1 MDAKLFDAKKKL
13 KESEQKFQVLFNN
26 STSGIAYH
34 EVVYDING
42 KPINYVIT
50 DVNLEYEKILS
61 LRRND
66 VINRKATD
74 VYQLENPPYID
85 IYAKVADTQE
95 SVSFETYFPP
105 MDAHFKISVLSPKK
119 GEFITVFDN
128 ITDRKIAEE
137 AIKSEKEKLQAFMDG
152 LTSTG
157 IGMDIVSKDYE
168 VLFQNKILRER
179 FGGLIDET
187 CYKKYME
194 LEEPCDF
201 CPMIKA
207 INNNTVES
215 VELTGADGRAYQL
228 ISAPIPNSDGTIDK
242 AAEIVVDITDRKLSE
257 KDLKESE
264 EKYRLI
270 SENANDLISVL
281 NDKYEYEYIN
291 EEAHIKLLGYSEN
304 DIMGKNAWNF
314 VHPEDSK
321 RMLSSRNLSTG
332 GFRELEG
339 FDKEELRV
347 RHKNGQYIWI
357 EYTSKVFVDEQEKPK
372 VILIS
377 RDISERKNAEQRVKE
392 KNLELLALNRIIA
405 LGNESQSL
413 QEFLERSYDQVLELV
428 GFDRGGVYLYNPR
441 TQHNKLVLHKN
452 VHPDF
457 ITAVEDVDVSE
468 GLFSKIFD
476 KNKPF
481 YIEDF
486 SEFIEGSKELGVY
499 SAAIVPLRSKEEY
512 VGSLNVGSPVQQ
524 VLSQNELE
532 LLVGIGKQMGI
543 IIQKFESEILL
554 KESEEKFRR
563 IAEQSLMGIIIL
575 QDDVIKYEN
584 QRAADIFGYT
594 VEEASSWKPNEF
606 LKTISPDFSDIVI
619 EQVKKKQKA
628 SEDVIAHYE
637 FKGLTK
643 TGEEIWI
650 ENYSRSINYNGKPAD
665 FVTLIDITEKKKV
678 EQLIIEENKKL
689 LELSEMRQDLITR
702 ITHELKTPITSI
714 FGASQALLEIHNK
727 DMNDKILEFVEIIN
741 RGGIRLISLV
751 ENILDVSRLES
762 KKIELRCQ
770 EENIVDII
778 RESVTDLMYF
788 AEARKLHLN
797 LNLPDELFL
806 NIDRIKIGQVI
817 TNIFSNAINNTLP
830 GGKVSIGIHET
841 SEHVD
846 IIIKDT
852 GVGITIEE
860 KKKLFEKFGK
870 IERFGKGYDVHIEG
884 SGLGLFI
891 SKEFVKLHGG
901 QILVE
906 SGGRNQGATFTVRLN
921 RNS

>member
-1 MDAKLFDAKKKL
+1 MDANLFDAKKKL

-74 VYQLENPPYID
+74 VYQLETPPYID

-105 MDAHFKISVLSPKK
+105 LDTHFKISVLSPKK

-128 ITDRKIAEE
+128 ITNRKIAEE
-137 AIKSEKEKLQAFMDG
+137 AIKSEKDKLQAFMDG

-157 IGMDIVSKDYE
+157 IGIDIVSKDYE

-179 FGGLIDET
+179 FGGLTDES
-187 CYKKYME
+187 CYKKYMAQ
-194 LEEPCDF
+194 EESCDF

-207 INNNTVES
+207 ITNNKIER
-215 VELTGADGRAYQL
+215 VELLAADGRNYEL

-242 AAEIVVDITDRKLSE
+242 AAEIVVDITERKLAE
-257 KDLKESE
+257 KELKESE

-291 EEAHIKLLGYSEN
+291 EEAHIKLLGYSEK
-304 DIMGKNAWNF
+304 DMIGKNAWDF
-314 VHPEDSK
+314 VHPEDRK

-332 GFRELEG
+332 GFQELEG

-347 RHKNGQYIWI
+347 RHINGQYIWI
-357 EYTSKVFVDEQEKPK
+357 EYTSKVFIDEQEKPK

-377 RDISERKNAEQRVKE
+377 RDISERKNAEQRIKK
-392 KNLELLALNRIIA
+392 KNLELLTLNRIIA

-413 QEFLERSYDQVLELV
+413 QEFLERSYDQVLEIV
-428 GFDRGGVYLYNPR
+428 GFDRGGVYLYNPK

-452 VHPDF
+452 VHPKF
-457 ITAVEDVDVSE
+457 IALVEDVDISE

-481 YIEDF
+481 YIKDF

-512 VGSLNVGSPVQQ
+512 VGSLNVGSPVHQL
-524 VLSQNELE
+524 LSQNELE

-543 IIQKFESEILL
+543 IIQKFEGEISL

-563 IAEQSLMGIIIL
+563 IAEQSLIGIIII

-594 VEEASSWKPNEF
+594 VEDSLSWKPNEF
-606 LKTISPDFSDIVI
+606 LKTISPDFLDIVI
-619 EQVKKKQKA
+619 DQAKKKQTA
-628 SEDVIAHYE
+628 SKNVISHYE

-689 LELSEMRQDLITR
+689 LEISEMRQSLITR
-702 ITHELKTPITSI
+702 ISHELKTPITSI
-714 FGASQALLEIHNK
+714 FGASQALLEIHK
-727 DMNDKILEFVEIIN
+727 KEMSDVIIEFVEIIQ
-741 RGGIRLISLV
+741 RGVKRLKSLI
-751 ENILDVSRLES
+751 ENLLDTARLES
-762 KKIELRCQ
+762 NKIELTLK
-770 EENIVDII
+770 EENIIDII
-778 RESVTDLMYF
+778 RERVNELMYF
-788 AEARKLHLN
+788 AESRDINVN
-797 LNLPDELFL
+797 LNLHDKLLL
-806 NIDRIKIGQVI
+806 NIDKIRIGQVI
-817 TNIFSNAINNTLP
+817 TNIVSNAINNTLP
-830 GGKVSIGIHET
+830 GGNVSIGINET
-841 SEHVD
+841 KEHID
-846 IIIKDT
+846 ITITDT

-891 SKEFVKLHGG
+891 SKEFIELHGG

-906 SGGRNQGATFTVRLN
+906 SEGRNQGATFTVRLN